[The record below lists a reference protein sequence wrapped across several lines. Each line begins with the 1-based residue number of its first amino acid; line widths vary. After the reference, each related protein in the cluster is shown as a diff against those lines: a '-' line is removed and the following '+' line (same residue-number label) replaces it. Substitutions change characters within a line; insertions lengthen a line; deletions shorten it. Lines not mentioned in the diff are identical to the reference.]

1 MTSDY
6 SSEFK
11 EMTSA
16 MNNIAQAIINT
27 NNQVWKLSK
36 IIEAMRKL
44 GLEGS
49 IFFEEVKW
57 LVDHPNLI
65 SIFF

>member
-1 MTSDY
+1 
-6 SSEFK
+6 
-11 EMTSA
+11 
-16 MNNIAQAIINT
+16 
-27 NNQVWKLSK
+27 
-36 IIEAMRKL
+36 MRKL

-65 SIFF
+65 GIFFWISRRATLWMVDGKNRLIICYWWVQVKHEI